1 MNRLLPHPALSAML
15 LIVWLLMANSITV
28 GGIVLGGVFALILPK
43 FTQPFW
49 PDRPRMRFGRALV
62 GYLVIVLFDIL
73 VANFQVA
80 WLILFRR
87 NRDLRA
93 RWLVIPI
100 DLTTPEAI
108 TMLAGTI
115 SLTPGTVSSDVSADG
130 RFLLVHALDVDD
142 EAAEIAHRPVGRVDA
157 AVVRDVVAPV
167 TERAGVERGDP
178 EAVHSQPL
186 EVVEPADDT
195 LEVAGARAG
204 GVGEGTDED
213 LVEDGGLVPLRVVP

>member
-1 MNRLLPHPALSAML
+1 MRHLLPHPGLSAML

-28 GGIVLGGVFALILPK
+28 GGVVLGGVLALILPK

-49 PDRPRMRFGRALV
+49 PDRPRMRFGRPFF
-62 GYLVIVLFDIL
+62 GYLAIVLLDIV

-93 RWLVIPI
+93 RWLVVPVE
-100 DLTTPEAI
+100 LTTPEAI

-130 RFLLVHALDVDD
+130 RFLLVHALDVAD
-142 EAAEIAHRPVGRVDA
+142 EAAE
-157 AVVRDVVAPV
+157 VARIK
-167 TERAGVERGDP
+167 TRY
-178 EAVHSQPL
+178 EARLQRIFL
-186 EVVEPADDT
+186 
-195 LEVAGARAG
+195 
-204 GVGEGTDED
+204 
-213 LVEDGGLVPLRVVP
+213 

>member
-73 VANFQVA
+73 VATFQVA

-142 EAAEIAHRPVGRVDA
+142 EAAEIARIKKRYEARLQRVFA
-157 AVVRDVVAPV
+157 
-167 TERAGVERGDP
+167 
-178 EAVHSQPL
+178 
-186 EVVEPADDT
+186 
-195 LEVAGARAG
+195 
-204 GVGEGTDED
+204 
-213 LVEDGGLVPLRVVP
+213 